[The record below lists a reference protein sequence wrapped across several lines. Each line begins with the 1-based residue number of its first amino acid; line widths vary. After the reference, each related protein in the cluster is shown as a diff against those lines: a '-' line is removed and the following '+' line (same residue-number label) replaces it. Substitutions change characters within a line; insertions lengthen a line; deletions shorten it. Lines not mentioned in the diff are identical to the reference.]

1 MTLTLEEVRKVRFP
15 MVKRPGEGYRAIE
28 VDDFVD
34 KVEAAFMTLTDE
46 NERLK
51 AQVEALRSG
60 EPGNR
65 GRIRISLT
73 RTSTCVLRLRTP
85 LSAEWALGQFRRG

>member
-46 NERLK
+46 KDRK
-51 AQVEALRSG
+51 SV
-60 EPGNR
+60 
-65 GRIRISLT
+65 
-73 RTSTCVLRLRTP
+73 V
-85 LSAEWALGQFRRG
+85 

>member
-60 EPGNR
+60 EPGEQRPDQDLLNENEH
-65 GRIRISLT
+65 
-73 RTSTCVLRLRTP
+73 LRAQVEELR
-85 LSAEWALGQFRRG
+85 SQQNGDRKSVV